1 MIPPKDSRS
10 TMLINDFS
18 LVSIDFNTTSNSPDE
33 TIEFGQRLGSQLRG
47 GEVIAVCGPL
57 GSGKTHLIKGIA
69 AGAGAKD
76 RRNVNSPT
84 FVIVNEYAGRL
95 DIYHIDAYRLNSVS
109 EFEML
114 GFDDFC
120 YPQSVVLI
128 EWADKIESALQA
140 IDYIRIELEHAG
152 ETKRKIQVKRK
163 SA

>member
-152 ETKRKIQVKRK
+152 ETKRKVQVKRK